1 MAVRAPV
8 FFGNSL
14 ALHIETRQK
23 LTAQQARERLKQ
35 APGLELLDEAGYP
48 SVVSEAAD
56 EDAVFVGRVRRVRE
70 STSHPCGLDLWVV
83 ADNMP
88 RARC

>member
-1 MAVRAPV
+1 MAVRVPV

-14 ALHIETRQK
+14 ALHIETKQK
-23 LTAQQARERLKQ
+23 LIAQQAREWLKQ

-48 SVVSEAAD
+48 SVVSE
-56 EDAVFVGRVRRVRE
+56 DAVFVGRVRE
-70 STSHPCGLDLWVV
+70 SASHPCGLDLWAV